1 MDNLFLKKHC
11 KLLYFFK
18 KWVYTFKVPKM
29 KRGNKVKKTLLT
41 IISFFVLIGMV
52 ACASND
58 NNSNNNSQN
67 DVNDQPNTSETQSP
81 DNNNN
86 ENTVNNQTD
95 DNEENVEDDQ
105 GNDIPE
111 SLADFEETKTLSEQ
125 IDLNALDPEIETDNQ
140 NNRVII
146 FSDDSKTKKYKSIFI
161 KKQNRLKIISLDDDG
176 QIFNEVID

>member
-1 MDNLFLKKHC
+1 M
-11 KLLYFFK
+11 
-18 KWVYTFKVPKM
+18 
-29 KRGNKVKKTLLT
+29 KKTLLT

-58 NNSNNNSQN
+58 NNPNNNSQN
-67 DVNDQPNTSETQSP
+67 DVNDQPSTSETQSP
-81 DNNNN
+81 DDNN
-86 ENTVNNQTD
+86 ENAVNNQTD

-111 SLADFEETKTLSEQ
+111 SLADFEETQTLSEQ

-146 FSDDSKTKKYKSIFI
+146 FSDDSHTKKYKSIFI